1 MELTAQ
7 EKPIGKITIQQ
18 AAKIMGVTPRF
29 LHLGL
34 QNDKFPFGTA
44 VKMNKRWSYYI
55 NAERFEKWMTGE
67 DLAQRSPQSQGGAG
81 G

>member
-44 VKMNKRWSYYI
+44 VKFEKQWRYYI
-55 NAERFEKWMTGE
+55 NAERFHKWMSGE
-67 DLAQRSPQSQGGAG
+67 DLGDTSISAAK
-81 G
+81 